1 VSEHRPKPMAF
12 EAPIADLEEKIESL
26 KALSEQG
33 EMNLTDEIANIES
46 RAHEL
51 KKDIYSN
58 LSPADIIQIARHPD
72 SPNSLFL
79 ANTIF
84 DQFLELH
91 GDRLYKDD
99 PSIVSGVATMG
110 KQRLVFIGHQ
120 KGSNTK
126 ENLYRNFGMP
136 HPEGYRKA
144 LRMMRLAD
152 KFSLPIVSFIDTPGA
167 YPGLEAEQRGQA
179 EAIATNLKYMVTV
192 SVPIVSFV
200 IGEGGSGGALGIG
213 VANRLYMLQ
222 HAVYSVISPEGC
234 ASILFKDAS
243 KAPFAAEN
251 LKITAK
257 DIVELGIADGI
268 LDEPLGGAHY
278 DPEVMAQTIKATI
291 ERDLNALGKQ
301 SPESLKAER
310 YTKFRQFGA
319 FE

>member
-1 VSEHRPKPMAF
+1 MNQNRPKPMAF
-12 EAPIADLEEKIESL
+12 EAPLADLEDKIESL
-26 KALSEQG
+26 KALSEKG
-33 EMNLTDEIANIES
+33 EMNLADEIANIEA
-46 RAHEL
+46 RAREL

-58 LSPADIIQIARHPD
+58 LSPADIIQIARHAER
-72 SPNSLFL
+72 PNSLYL

-110 KQRLVFIGHQ
+110 DQRLVFIGHQ

-152 KFSLPIVSFIDTPGA
+152 KFSLPIISFIDTPGA

-222 HAVYSVISPEGC
+222 HSVYSVISPEGC

-268 LDEPLGGAHY
+268 LEEPLGGAHY
-278 DPEVMAQTIKATI
+278 NPEVMAQTIKATI
-291 ERDLNALGKQ
+291 ETDVKELSQQ
-301 SPESLKAER
+301 SPESLKQER
-310 YTKFRQFGA
+310 YNKFRQFGT

>member
-1 VSEHRPKPMAF
+1 MSEHRPKPMAF

-72 SPNSLFL
+72 RPNSLFL

-278 DPEVMAQTIKATI
+278 DPEAMAQTIKSTI
-291 ERDLNALGKQ
+291 ERDLNTLGKQ
-301 SPESLKAER
+301 SPESLKTER

>member
-1 VSEHRPKPMAF
+1 MNQNRPKPMAF
-12 EAPIADLEEKIESL
+12 EAPLADLEDKIESL
-26 KALSEQG
+26 KALSEKG
-33 EMNLTDEIANIES
+33 ELNLADEIANIEA
-46 RAHEL
+46 RAREL

-58 LSPADIIQIARHPD
+58 LSPADIIQIARHAER
-72 SPNSLFL
+72 PNSLYL

-110 KQRLVFIGHQ
+110 DQRLVFIGHQ

-152 KFSLPIVSFIDTPGA
+152 KFSLPIISFIDTPGA

-222 HAVYSVISPEGC
+222 HSVYSVISPEGC

-268 LDEPLGGAHY
+268 LEEPLGGAHY
-278 DPEVMAQTIKATI
+278 NPEVMAQTIKATI
-291 ERDLNALGKQ
+291 ETDVKELSQQ
-301 SPESLKAER
+301 SPESLKQER
-310 YTKFRQFGA
+310 YNKFRQFGT

>member
-1 VSEHRPKPMAF
+1 MSEHRPKPMAF
-12 EAPIADLEEKIESL
+12 EAPIADLEDKIKAL
-26 KALSEQG
+26 KSLSEQG
-33 EMNLTDEIANIES
+33 EMNLGEEIANIES
-46 RAHEL
+46 RAHAL
-51 KKDIYSN
+51 KSEIYSN
-58 LSPADIIQIARHPD
+58 LSPADIIQIARHQD
-72 SPNSLFL
+72 RPNSLFL

-257 DIVELGIADGI
+257 DIVALGIADGI
-268 LDEPLGGAHY
+268 LEEPLGGAHY
-278 DPEVMAQTIKATI
+278 DPEAMAQTIKSTI
-291 ERDLNALGKQ
+291 ERDLTALSKQ
-301 SPESLKAER
+301 SADSLKNER

>member
-1 VSEHRPKPMAF
+1 MAF

-58 LSPADIIQIARHPD
+58 LSPADIIQIARHQD
-72 SPNSLFL
+72 RPNSLFL

-278 DPEVMAQTIKATI
+278 DPEAMAQTIKATI
-291 ERDLNALGKQ
+291 ERDLNTLGKQ